1 MSSSSHAAA
10 LAAFQGIGNKSKSEI
25 LHDKKNPQKFKIPTE
40 SSRVQSL
47 NTGNGN
53 PGSSLGPTQ
62 MVRRT
67 STTTS
72 QFKKPNV
79 VAKASTTGQLKS
91 TPKLHIDLNSIGK
104 ATPSTLHL
112 PKGALPMHPNPLKLP
127 QSHQQL
133 QRSDTTSTASLALAA
148 ATVSAGNNNNTYNT
162 NTADYPPSTPK
173 GINYHRSIP
182 ASSSVSVYS
191 QDSSSIDYF
200 NIQSNPN
207 YNTNSTP
214 AQNHQL
220 QLKKSSSQHSN
231 LSTNDMIQ
239 KVKKSIESRMVN
251 SDNKLPKANSSS
263 LDMINQIKNSIN
275 SKSKAASQSTTE
287 LSQRNQDRLNEIRDT
302 IDMKRIH
309 TPRVTSI
316 DPSNSSFVGPPTSSP
331 LASTPLLSPIASHRN
346 GSGSASIS
354 GSSSPVLAPRGPG
367 DFERN
372 AFHNSYSSIGSS
384 IHSSGSE
391 LVSIL
396 ANQQGRVSTE
406 KIQESPMK
414 ENAPTIMVDN
424 NEGEPVIV
432 QSLGLL
438 PGLVPGLV
446 GELLNNLAVLLNE
459 QQNSKA
465 APMKPAGLEESNQY
479 SYFNDLAS
487 MMLTVTENDKRVPR
501 RKPPPISQEDF
512 ESGTTDYAS
521 DLPSLNLN
529 KPFILPDVSSGRQLF
544 EEVNKNAHY
553 QQDDS
558 STTKFPQFPGLSQH
572 KKNKSKSNIH
582 MKESD
587 YKDNE
592 SEEDETSE
600 FETEQPNPVML
611 ETHGS
616 RQQIV
621 KPVQKVQLKTTMR
634 KTNKRKEKKLTFNEN
649 KPWKNHTDLSYI
661 TEQERKRYEG
671 VWVSNKGLYLSSV
684 VTKLV
689 GVDYGSD
696 LETAQETTPL
706 TKEETSLAAARLS
719 SKLREETNLEDN
731 FHNQTSAE
739 LSQLIHGVVVKRIWL
754 RSRLPMETLK
764 GIWAL
769 VDFRHD
775 GTLNKAEFIAGMWF
789 VDQCLYGR
797 KLPKKVDAAVWDSLG
812 SIGLNVVVKKKGRR

>member
-25 LHDKKNPQKFKIPTE
+25 LHDKKNPQKFQIPTE
-40 SSRVQSL
+40 SSRAQSS
-47 NTGNGN
+47 NTGSG
-53 PGSSLGPTQ
+53 PPASSSGAAQ

-67 STTTS
+67 STASS
-72 QFKKPNV
+72 QFKRPSP

-104 ATPSTLHL
+104 DTSSTYYS
-112 PKGALPMHPNPLKLP
+112 PKGVSPMHPNPSKLP
-127 QSHQQL
+127 HSHQQL

-148 ATVSAGNNNNTYNT
+148 ATVSASSNNSNT

-200 NIQSNPN
+200 NLHSNPN
-207 YNTNSTP
+207 SNTSSTP
-214 AQNHQL
+214 AQHHQS

-251 SDNKLPKANSSS
+251 SDGKSPKANSSS

-287 LSQRNQDRLNEIRDT
+287 LSQRNQDRLNEIRDS

-406 KIQESPMK
+406 RITESPMK
-414 ENAPTIMVDN
+414 ENAPTIMVEHPDN
-424 NEGEPVIV
+424 NDGEPVIV
-432 QSLGLL
+432 QSSGSL
-438 PGLVPGLV
+438 PGSVPGL
-446 GELLNNLAVLLNE
+446 GESLSGSAVLLNE
-459 QQNSKA
+459 QQHSRA
-465 APMKPAGLEESNQY
+465 TPMKLAGSEDSNPF
-479 SYFNDLAS
+479 SYYNDSAS
-487 MMLTVTENDKRVPR
+487 MMSTLTENDKKVLR
-501 RKPPPISQEDF
+501 RKPPPMSQDDF
-512 ESGTTDYAS
+512 DSGTTDYAS
-521 DLPSLNLN
+521 DSPSLNPN
-529 KPFILPDVSSGRQLF
+529 KPFILPDASSGRQSF
-544 EEVNKNAHY
+544 EEVQKYAHY
-553 QQDDS
+553 QQEDS

-600 FETEQPNPVML
+600 IETEQPNSVML

-634 KTNKRKEKKLTFNEN
+634 KTNKKKEKKLTFNEN

-696 LETAQETTPL
+696 SETAPETAPL

-754 RSRLPMETLK
+754 RSRLPTETLK

-775 GTLNKAEFIAGMWF
+775 GTLNKAEFLAGMWF